1 MPGATKYSSKEGF
14 SNKVFKDLQI
24 PSNIKKILIDS
35 NNYALS
41 NKTKKSYQS
50 ALNRAKL
57 CETETKCS
65 FSCPMTEKDLL
76 VFVGWA
82 ISKDN
87 KASTIRT
94 YLCGLKNFHIAMGF
108 KNFTTDFQLIKNVL
122 RGHENK
128 TNEAE
133 KSSKKSKSR
142 LPCTPYILRLIKA
155 ELKIS
160 AMPKSDKIVIW
171 AAVTAAFAGGMRM
184 GELLCKSDKVFD
196 KNYDLL
202 KKDVKLCSDNTL
214 QISVKSSKCNKS
226 NKAELIEIFPSD
238 SKICAVAAYKKL
250 EKVTKNLPNNTP
262 CFSNKEGTPLTC
274 RALNKFLKSFSSK
287 HFKKGVISGHS
298 MRAGLVSIFGQLGY
312 TDAELKK
319 FGRWSSRA
327 FTLYTKLART
337 RRHEMAKAAKTI
349 S

>member
-1 MPGATKYSSKEGF
+1 M
-14 SNKVFKDLQI
+14 FKDLQI

-57 CETETKCS
+57 CEAETSCT
-65 FSCPMTEKDLL
+65 FSCPMSEKDLL
-76 VFVGWA
+76 IFVGWA
-82 ISKDN
+82 ISKNN
-87 KASTIRT
+87 KASTIKT
-94 YLCGLKNFHIAMGF
+94 YLCGLKNFHVALGF
-108 KNFTTDFQLIKNVL
+108 KDFSTDSQLIKNVL

-133 KSSKKSKSR
+133 KSTKKSNNR

-155 ELKIS
+155 ELKAS
-160 AMPKSDKIVIW
+160 PMPKSDKIVIW
-171 AAVTAAFAGGMRM
+171 AAVTAAFAGGLRM
-184 GELLCKSDKVFD
+184 GEILCKSDKVFD

-202 KKDVKLCSDNTL
+202 KKDVKLCRDDTL

-226 NKAELIEIFPSD
+226 NKAELIEIFPSN
-238 SKICAVAAYKKL
+238 SNICAIAAFKKL
-250 EKVTKNLPNNTP
+250 EKVTRNLPKDKP

-274 RALNKFLKSFSSK
+274 RALNKFLKTFSAK

-312 TDAELKK
+312 SDSELKK

-327 FTLYTKLART
+327 FALYTKLTRT
-337 RRHEMAKAAKTI
+337 KRHEMAKAARLIT
-349 S
+349 